1 MRAITSSRSRC
12 SVRSAASL
20 ALRASTSRS
29 ISEGAVRRVN
39 VAAVAVAFVIDST
52 KCADV
57 MTRNAGSS
65 DTMRQAP
72 DDALDGCPGKA
83 GEESAAFWRFS
94 LALYAR
100 PGVADALL
108 ALQDGA
114 GLDVN
119 LILFGLWVGARHGCQ
134 PGADGFAA
142 SAAAITELNDAVRD
156 IRALRRKLRDAT
168 DGDIRYLRYGLL
180 SLELAA
186 ERRVQGRLAA
196 GFAAGTLPHRRSER
210 RAAASANLAR
220 SLGNKNDSPEADI
233 LRH

>member
-1 MRAITSSRSRC
+1 
-12 SVRSAASL
+12 
-20 ALRASTSRS
+20 
-29 ISEGAVRRVN
+29 
-39 VAAVAVAFVIDST
+39 
-52 KCADV
+52 

-65 DTMRQAP
+65 DTMRQARDNALPECP
-72 DDALDGCPGKA
+72 DKA
-83 GEESAAFWRFS
+83 GEESSAFWRFS

-108 ALQDGA
+108 ALQNRA

-119 LILFGLWVGARHGCQ
+119 LILFGLWVGARHGCE

-142 SAAAITELNDAVRD
+142 SAAVIAELNDAVRD

-168 DGDIRYLRYGLL
+168 DGDIRHLRYGLL

-186 ERRVQGRLAA
+186 ERRVQRRLVAS
-196 GFAAGTLPHRRSER
+196 FAAGTLPHRQSER

-220 SLGNKNDSPEADI
+220 CLGNESDSPEADI
-233 LRH
+233 LRHALASMMRRG